1 MRIFETFEKV
11 WRCMVSNVPFHLYV
25 MGWFFGF
32 FHFGC
37 RIIWRCLWWDDSFFC
52 TAIQFPWWFWWG
64 WWTFLCVDEFTLR
77 CLCNF
82 FLSQHHCLLITL
94 IYEISFIWTITFH
107 TIILDIEI
115 IVLCGI
121 KKNKKDAKSV
131 DWVLTWYTTLGTLLQ
146 HVQ

>member
-82 FLSQHHCLLITL
+82 FLSQHHCLLIAL
-94 IYEISFIWTITFH
+94 KYEISLSGLLFH
-107 TIILDIEI
+107 TIKYWIS
-115 IVLCGI
+115 
-121 KKNKKDAKSV
+121 KKKQKGCQKCWLGAY
-131 DWVLTWYTTLGTLLQ
+131 LIHYTRCTLLQ